1 MGYNRHGV
9 RKVVDNESGENY
21 LESVLILKKRNGKV
35 RSVDIANFFGYS
47 KPSICRAV
55 KVLTEKGYLHTT
67 KKLELELTDP
77 GLALAE
83 KIYEKHNLLKRFFE
97 MLGVEEETAEK
108 DACRIEHVISEES
121 FTKIKDFI
129 TKR

>member
-1 MGYNRHGV
+1 M
-9 RKVVDNESGENY
+9 
-21 LESVLILKKRNGKV
+21 
-35 RSVDIANFFGYS
+35 DIANFFGYS

-67 KKLELELTDP
+67 EKLELELTDT

-121 FTKIKDFI
+121 FSKIKDFI
-129 TKR
+129 AKKDKQYRQDS